1 LKDAA
6 MGKTLQAVMD
16 TFPRLREIAD
26 PGLREKVC
34 RAWLAA
40 WQASGYAHLE
50 DASQWEPAREALGI
64 SNVAHTN
71 GVVECALALAE
82 ALRQSQALDVD
93 RDVLIAA
100 AVLHDLDKIRLFH
113 AADGRPTELGRRIGH
128 VLTGVHLALAAD
140 LPVAVAHAIAAHSPT
155 YSTVA
160 PQTPEAVILK
170 HADKVFTDLWILQRG
185 RDVDFSI

>member
-1 LKDAA
+1 MD
-6 MGKTLQAVMD
+6 KTSHAVMES
-16 TFPRLREIAD
+16 FPRLREIAD

-34 RAWLAA
+34 RAWLDA
-40 WQASGYAHLE
+40 WQASGYDRLE

-71 GVVECALALAE
+71 GVVECALAMADSLQNS
-82 ALRQSQALDVD
+82 QSLSID

-113 AADGRPTELGRRIGH
+113 AEGGRPTELGRRIGH
-128 VLTGVHLALAAD
+128 VLAGVHMALAAD
-140 LPVAVAHAIAAHSPT
+140 LPVAVVHAIAAHSPT

-160 PQTPEAVILK
+160 PQTPEAVILR

-185 RDVDFSI
+185 RDVDFTI